1 MYCRK
6 CGAQIPDDS
15 EFCPKCGAAQ
25 QGAAGTPP
33 TQGGDSTSTKD
44 QAEILKEMK
53 CPNCGAPL
61 NPASGEAMVVCG
73 YCGTSVSLGSLG
85 WTKVQKH
92 FILDVKVQM
101 KDQAE
106 LVAKAFLDNSIFHRH
121 LFEKSELKK
130 MELNYLPYWIMDAG
144 YSAEYRYKRE
154 QVNPGGFVAVG
165 MGGRGGFGGPT
176 VNVQTI
182 VESGSDVNEVNYPII
197 ASEDLNQYQ
206 PPDYV
211 FNLSNKRPIGQDDLN
226 GPIKLMNGTI
236 GEEKARLD
244 GNIRIQQWEIR
255 RLQKSVHGFMSA
267 NVKVDIADTY
277 LVHIPVWSLQF
288 QHKKDSIFLLI
299 DAHNSRVMEETK
311 Q

>member
-15 EFCPKCGAAQ
+15 EFCPKCG
-25 QGAAGTPP
+25 TPQKLDSSTP
-33 TQGGDSTSTKD
+33 SEGGKGKPDN
-44 QAEILKEMK
+44 QEEILKEMK

-61 NPASGEAMVVCG
+61 NPASGEAMVVCS
-73 YCGTSVSLGSLG
+73 YCGTSISLGSLG
-85 WTKVQKH
+85 WSRVSKH
-92 FILDVKVQM
+92 FILDIKVQM

-106 LVAKAFLDNSIFHRH
+106 QISKTFLDDSIFHRH

-130 MELNYLPYWIMDAG
+130 VELNYLPYWIMDAG
-144 YSAEYRYKRE
+144 YSAQYQYKRE

-176 VNVQTI
+176 MNIQTI
-182 VESGSDVNEVNYPII
+182 IESGSDVNEVKYPVI
-197 ASEDLNQYQ
+197 AIENMNQYQ

-211 FNLSNKRPIGQDDLN
+211 FNLADKRPIGQGDVN
-226 GPIKLMNGTI
+226 GPIKLMNGSM
-236 GEEKARLD
+236 GEEKARME
-244 GNIRIQQWEIR
+244 GKIRIQQWVIR
-255 RLQKSVHGFMSA
+255 RLQRSVHGFMSA
-267 NVKVDIADTY
+267 NVSVDIADMY

-288 QHKKDSIFLLI
+288 QHKNESIYLLI

-311 Q
+311 A